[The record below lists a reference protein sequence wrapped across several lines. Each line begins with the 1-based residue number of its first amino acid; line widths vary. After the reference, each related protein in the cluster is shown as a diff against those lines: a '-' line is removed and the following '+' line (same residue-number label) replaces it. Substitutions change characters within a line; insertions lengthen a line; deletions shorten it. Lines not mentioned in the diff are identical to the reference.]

1 VAVTLLIKAPSLF
14 NAPQSEH
21 TRSGGSHHHGYLRR
35 LAVTPNQAMN
45 SQQVADLFVEQ
56 RVLQPSQVE
65 DVLQEANLNGK
76 NIEQA
81 LVDSGFVDERG
92 FYQVIAD
99 AIGTDFIDLSEN
111 EIAPEIVRLIPA
123 GLARLHQALPI
134 AAQDDTLSVALVD
147 PLDLRAAEDL
157 RFALGKDVHVVV
169 APTQQV
175 EDRIKLYYGTDSSN
189 IDEVLKQLGETGEL
203 LAIRGSD
210 DSASTVEAEAN
221 TTPIIRFV
229 DLILFQAI
237 QDRASD
243 IHFEPFENEFK
254 IRYRVDGALYEMAPP
269 PRHLALPVIS
279 RVKVMANM
287 NIAERRLPQDGRI
300 QKNIA
305 GRSVDLRVSTLPTQF
320 GESVVLRVLDRST
333 VNLDL
338 EALGLPHYIH
348 DYLIEIIHRPNGI
361 FIVTGPTGSGKTTTL
376 YSCLRR
382 INTIDSKLVTAEE
395 PVEYDLDGIVQ
406 VPVNEA
412 IGLTFARA
420 LRAFLR
426 QDPDRIMVG
435 ETRDLETA
443 QISIQASLTG
453 HLVFTTLHTNDAPGA
468 ITRLIDMGVEPFL
481 ISSTLEA
488 VLGQRLLRSICPQ
501 CRTTYQPSQ
510 PLLAQLGL
518 SRRDIGDRNFHYG
531 KGCDA
536 CNQTG
541 YKGRKGIYELL
552 KITDPL
558 RELINERAPTVRLK
572 EKAIELG
579 MVTLRQDGLRSI
591 FAGNTT
597 IEEVLKYT

>member
-1 VAVTLLIKAPSLF
+1 M
-14 NAPQSEH
+14 NAKQI
-21 TRSGGSHHHGYLRR
+21 
-35 LAVTPNQAMN
+35 
-45 SQQVADLFVEQ
+45 ADLFVEQ
-56 RVLQPSQVE
+56 NVLHASQVD

-76 NIEQA
+76 NIEQT

-99 AIGTDFIDLSEN
+99 ALGTDFIDLSES
-111 EIAPEIVRLIPA
+111 EIAPEILRLIPA

-134 AAQDDTLSVALVD
+134 ATHGNTLTVALLD
-147 PLDLRAAEDL
+147 PLDLRAVEDL
-157 RFALGKDVHVVV
+157 RFALGKDVQVVV
-169 APTQQV
+169 ATTEQV
-175 EDRIKLYYGTDSSN
+175 EDRIKRYYGTDSSSMED
-189 IDEVLKQLGETGEL
+189 ILKQLGETGEL
-203 LAIRGSD
+203 LAQREKEEGT
-210 DSASTVEAEAN
+210 SAVEAEAN
-221 TTPIIRFV
+221 ATPIIRFV

-279 RVKVMANM
+279 RIKVMANM

-300 QKNIA
+300 QKNVA
-305 GRSVDLRVSTLPTQF
+305 GRTVDLRVSALPTQF

-338 EALGLPHYIH
+338 EALGLPDYIH
-348 DYLIEIIHRPNGI
+348 DYIIEIINRPNGI

-376 YSCLRR
+376 YSCLRK
-382 INTIDSKLVTAEE
+382 INTIDSKLLTAEE
-395 PVEYDLDGIVQ
+395 PVEYDLEGIVQ

-501 CRTTYQPSQ
+501 CRTTYQPSET
-510 PLLAQLGL
+510 LLGQLGL
-518 SRRDIGDRNFHYG
+518 SHRDIGERNFHYG

-541 YKGRKGIYELL
+541 YKGRKGIYELM

-558 RELINERAPTVRLK
+558 RELINERAPTVTLK

-579 MVTLRQDGLRSI
+579 MITLRQDGLRSI
-591 FAGNTT
+591 FAGDTT